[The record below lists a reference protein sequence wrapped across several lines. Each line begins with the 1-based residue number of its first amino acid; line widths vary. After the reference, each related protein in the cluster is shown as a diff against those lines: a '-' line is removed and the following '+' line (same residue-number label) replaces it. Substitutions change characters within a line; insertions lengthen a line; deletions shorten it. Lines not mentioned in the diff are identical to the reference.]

1 MEKIIETILERDIIV
16 YTEDPL
22 SLVFDMINSLSKLGE
37 YDEKKNVYETD
48 GPVKRINVIF
58 SIVDKLDKNS
68 KIDIRFDM
76 TGQMGTSSFLE
87 MKVEG
92 NLVIKFDAPDGV
104 VSETYMAYYLSNV
117 AREFKNIAK
126 DRMKDAE
133 EAIAD
138 SIREFKHVYL

>member
-1 MEKIIETILERDIIV
+1 MEKIIETILERNIVV

-58 SIVDKLDKNS
+58 SIVDRLDKNS

-76 TGQMGTSSFLE
+76 TGQMGMSSFLE

-92 NLVIKFDAPDGV
+92 NLVIKFDAPAGA

-126 DRMKDAE
+126 DKMKDAE

-138 SIREFKHVYL
+138 NIREFKHVYL